1 MGKKMSLHVA
11 EVESKSLDKEMMD
24 QLDNLIDRAKE
35 QNLVLNRMLSTF
47 NFPAIQSNKDNES
60 TENMN
65 LFTAS
70 LELTHRITIPGKTRF
85 NRNASRRQQAE
96 VEIQDSDYSTIE
108 ELITRESNEDVLE
121 LVSKHVDI
129 ISDSTHVASTTT
141 VFNILKLPETK
152 FNNLINLKRINDI
165 RRINKYFEAVN
176 SRLPEGGV
184 FIDCVETYSNR
195 KVRILK
201 RSFFPLN
208 WIHYTL
214 DVIVKRV
221 IPKVPVLKKF
231 YFFIT
236 KGRNRVLSKAETLG
250 RLYSCG
256 FEIIEEKCIGDKL
269 YFVAKKV
276 KQPAFDMQPTY
287 GPIIRLKRHGKNG
300 KFFNVY
306 KLRTMH
312 AYSEYLQEYVYKMN
326 DLQEGGKFADDFRIT
341 SEGKVFRKFWLDE
354 LPMLMN
360 LLKGQMKLVGV
371 RPLSSHYFSLYTDEL
386 KEKRIKQKPGLIPPF
401 YADLPDTLEEIMES
415 ELRYLEQYEKNPFKT
430 DINYFF
436 KAFNNIIFKKARSN

>member
-1 MGKKMSLHVA
+1 MGKKMSLQIA
-11 EVESKSLDKEMMD
+11 DTDEKSLDNEIMD

-35 QNLVLNRMLSTF
+35 QNLVLNCMLSGF
-47 NFPAIQSNKDNES
+47 SFPAIQSNNNNES

-65 LFTAS
+65 LFTSS
-70 LELTHRITIPGKTRF
+70 LDLTHGITIPGKPKL
-85 NRNASRRQQAE
+85 NRNTIRIQQAE
-96 VEIQDSDYSTIE
+96 VEFQDTEYSTIE
-108 ELITRESNEDVLE
+108 ELITRETNEDVLK

-129 ISDSTHVASTTT
+129 ISNSTHIASTTT
-141 VFNILKLPETK
+141 IFNVLKLPETK
-152 FNNLINLKRINDI
+152 FDNFINLKRINDI
-165 RRINKYFEAVN
+165 RWINKYFEAVN

-195 KVRILK
+195 KARILK

-208 WIHYTL
+208 RIHYTM

-221 IPKVPVLKKF
+221 LPKIPISKKF
-231 YFFIT
+231 YFFFT
-236 KGRNRVLSKAETLG
+236 KGRNRALSKAETLG

-256 FEIIEEKCIGDKL
+256 FDIIEEKCIDEKL

-276 KQPAFDMQPTY
+276 KQPAFDMKPTY
-287 GPIIRLKRHGKNG
+287 GPIIRLKRHGKDGNV
-300 KFFNVY
+300 FNVY

-312 AYSEYLQEYVYKMN
+312 AYSEYLQEYVYRTNNLKN
-326 DLQEGGKFADDFRIT
+326 GGKFADDFRIT
-341 SEGKVFRKFWLDE
+341 TEGKFFRKFWLDE

-371 RPLSSHYFSLYTDEL
+371 RPLSFHYFSLYSDEL

-401 YADLPDTLEEIMES
+401 YADMPGTLEEIMES
-415 ELRYLEQYEKNPFKT
+415 EMRYLEQYEKNPLKT

-436 KAFNNIIFKKARSN
+436 MAINNIFFKKARSN